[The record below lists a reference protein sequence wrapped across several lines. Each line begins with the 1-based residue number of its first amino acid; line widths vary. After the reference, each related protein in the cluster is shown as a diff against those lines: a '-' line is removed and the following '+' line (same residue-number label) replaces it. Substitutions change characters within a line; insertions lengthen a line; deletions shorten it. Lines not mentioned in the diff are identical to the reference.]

1 MIDYD
6 YNGEYFD
13 MDDRWFASDL
23 EKNDYKIRLPVEKL
37 TDKTMITYMDVLGN
51 ERKEIKRKKDFG

>member
-13 MDDRWFASDL
+13 MDDRWFASHL

-37 TDKTMITYMDVLGN
+37 TDKTMMTYMDVLGN